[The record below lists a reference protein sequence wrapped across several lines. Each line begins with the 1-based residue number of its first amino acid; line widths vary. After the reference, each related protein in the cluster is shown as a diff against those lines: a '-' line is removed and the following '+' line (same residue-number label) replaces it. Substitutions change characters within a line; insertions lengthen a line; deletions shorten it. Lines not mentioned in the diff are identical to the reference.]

1 MSDYNG
7 WTNYATWKINLEY
20 FDGVTADDIGG
31 KTLSDTASAARAWVE
46 DAITESGAPAHVADL
61 ALAFIADVDWYEIA
75 DHLIQSENVA

>member
-7 WTNYATWKINLEY
+7 WTNYATWK
-20 FDGVTADDIGG
+20 
-31 KTLSDTASAARAWVE
+31 
-46 DAITESGAPAHVADL
+46 ITESGAPAHVADL